1 MTAATHSPLFPRV
14 PDSADAVLEG
24 LDPEQREVATALHGP
39 VCVLAGA
46 GTGKTRAITHR
57 IAYGVR
63 AGILQPSS
71 VLAVT
76 FTNRAAGEMRGRLR
90 QLGATGVQART
101 FHSAALRQLQYFWPK
116 AVGGPLPRL
125 IDRKIQLVAD
135 AAAACRIRLDRGELR
150 DVTAEIE
157 WSKVTQT
164 VPADYPPAVA
174 KAAREAPRDPAEIA
188 QLYAAYEDLKR
199 ERGVIDFE
207 DVLLLTVAVLQDRQ
221 DIAEQVRAQY
231 QHFVVDEY
239 QDVSPLQ
246 QRLLELWLGD
256 RESLCVVGDASQTI
270 YSFTGA
276 TPDHLLDFRTKHPG
290 ATVVKLVRDYRSTP
304 QVVRLAN
311 GLLAQAHGRAADH
324 RLELV
329 SQRGPGPDPVFTEYT
344 DEPAEAEGAAR
355 RIGELIGAGVRPSEI
370 AVLFRTNS
378 QSEIYEQALA
388 DAGVPYQ
395 LRGAERFFDRPEV
408 RKAGSALR
416 AAARFGGNDSLLD
429 DVVDLPSQVRAV
441 LSGEGWTA
449 QPPAGSGAVR
459 ERWESLAALVNLA
472 QDFAAAKPDATLA
485 GLVAELDE
493 RAGAQHAPTV
503 QGVTLASL
511 HSAKGL
517 EWDVVFL
524 VGVAEGMMPITY
536 AKTDE
541 QIEEERRLL
550 YVGVTRARERLH
562 VSWSRGRAPGGG
574 AHPPPPRGRGAG
586 GGGARGRAPAR
597 RPGRAAPRPPRGGG
611 DRGAG
616 PRPPYPG
623 AGARRRG
630 GGPHRRPSRFLDGLR
645 SGSQAGRA
653 AAAGGGAAGGVERGV
668 SGRATAVSAAPAPRR
683 RQRGPARCR
692 VCGRTLTDA
701 GEMKL
706 MRCEDCPSDM
716 DEGVYERLHDWRS
729 EQARRSGQPAFCVFT
744 DKTLMAI
751 AETVPEDPPGLARIP
766 GVGKRKLDRY
776 GADVLA
782 ICAGGDG
789 VQDKDQD

>member
-1 MTAATHSPLFPRV
+1 MTAATHSTLFPQA

-24 LDPEQREVATALHGP
+24 LDPEQRAVATSLRGP

-90 QLGATGVQART
+90 QLGAAGVQART

-116 AVGGPLPRL
+116 AIGGSLPRL
-125 IDRKIQLVAD
+125 VDRKIQLVAD

-150 DVTAEIE
+150 DATAEIE

-164 VPADYPPAVA
+164 VPADYVLAAA
-174 KAAREAPRDPAEIA
+174 KAGRVTPRDPAETA
-188 QLYAAYEDLKR
+188 QLYAAYEELKR
-199 ERGVIDFE
+199 GRGVIDFE
-207 DVLLLTVAVLQDRQ
+207 DVLLLTVAVLQDRH
-221 DIAEQVRAQY
+221 DVAEQVRSQY

-256 RESLCVVGDASQTI
+256 RDDLCVVGDASQTI

-276 TPDHLLDFRTKHPG
+276 TPDHLLDFRSRHPG

-304 QVVRLAN
+304 QVVHLAN

-329 SQRGPGPDPVFTEYT
+329 SQRPPGPEPAFTEYA
-344 DEPAEAEGAAR
+344 DEPAEAEGTAR
-355 RIGELIGAGVRPSEI
+355 RIRELVDAGVAPAEI

-378 QSEIYEQALA
+378 QSETYEQALA

-408 RKAGSALR
+408 RKAGIALR
-416 AAARFGGNDSLLD
+416 GAARFGGNDSLLD
-429 DVVDLPSQVRAV
+429 DAVDLPSQVRAV
-441 LSGEGWTA
+441 LSGEGWTPE
-449 QPPAGSGAVR
+449 PPAGSGAVR
-459 ERWESLAALVNLA
+459 ERWESLAALVHLA
-472 QDFAAAKPDATLA
+472 RDFAAARPGATL
-485 GLVAELDE
+485 GDLVAELDE

-524 VGVAEGMMPITY
+524 VGVAEGMMPISY

-550 YVGVTRARERLH
+550 YVGVTRARQILH
-562 VSWSRGRAPGGG
+562 LSWALARSPGGRAS
-574 AHPPPPRGRGAG
+574 
-586 GGGARGRAPAR
+586 
-597 RPGRAAPRPPRGGG
+597 
-611 DRGAG
+611 
-616 PRPPYPG
+616 
-623 AGARRRG
+623 
-630 GGPHRRPSRFLDGLR
+630 RRPSRFLKGLR
-645 SGSQAGRA
+645 PGTATAGDRTP
-653 AAAGGGAAGGVERGV
+653 AGGGSGGVERGHRTGTV
-668 SGRATAVSAAPAPRR
+668 AEVPRR
-683 RQRGPARCR
+683 RQRTPARCR
-692 VCGRTLTDA
+692 VCGRSLTDA

-706 MRCEDCPSDM
+706 MRCEDCPTDM
-716 DEGVYERLHDWRS
+716 DEGVYERLRAWRQI
-729 EQARRSGQPAFCVFT
+729 QAERSGQPAFCVFT

-751 AETVPEDPPGLARIP
+751 AESVPDDERDLARIP
-766 GVGKRKLDRY
+766 GVGARKLQRY
-776 GADVLA
+776 GADVLS
-782 ICAGGDG
+782 ICAGREVAGADG
-789 VQDKDQD
+789 ED

>member
-1 MTAATHSPLFPRV
+1 MTAATHSTLFPQV
-14 PDSADAVLEG
+14 PDSADAVLDG
-24 LDPEQREVATALHGP
+24 LDPEQRAVATALHGP

-90 QLGATGVQART
+90 QLGASGVQART

-116 AVGGPLPRL
+116 AVGGGLPR
-125 IDRKIQLVAD
+125 IVDRKIQIVAD

-164 VPADYPPAVA
+164 VPADYAAAAA

-188 QLYAAYEDLKR
+188 QIYATYEDLKR
-199 ERGVIDFE
+199 DRAVIDFE
-207 DVLLLTVAVLQDRQ
+207 DVLLLTVGILQDRH
-221 DIAEQVRAQY
+221 DIAEAVRAQY

-246 QRLLELWLGD
+246 QRLLDLWLGERD
-256 RESLCVVGDASQTI
+256 SLCVVGDASQTI

-276 TPDHLLDFRTKHPG
+276 TPDHLLDFRIRHPG
-290 ATVVKLVRDYRSTP
+290 ATVVKLVRDYRSSP
-304 QVVRLAN
+304 QVVHLAN
-311 GLLAQAHGRAADH
+311 GLLAQARGRAAEH
-324 RLELV
+324 RLELI
-329 SQRGPGPDPVFTEYT
+329 SQREPGPEPVYTEYT

-355 RIGELIGAGVRPSEI
+355 RIRDLLASGVPAAEI
-370 AVLFRTNS
+370 AILFRTNS

-408 RKAGSALR
+408 RKAGVALR
-416 AAARFGGNDSLLD
+416 GAARFGGNDTLLD
-429 DVVDLPSQVRAV
+429 DAVDLPSQVRAV
-441 LSGEGWTA
+441 LSGEGWTSR
-449 QPPAGSGAVR
+449 PPAGSGAVR
-459 ERWESLAALVNLA
+459 ERWESLAALANLA
-472 QDFAAAKPDATLA
+472 QDFAAAKPDATL
-485 GLVAELDE
+485 GDLVAELDE
-493 RAGAQHAPTV
+493 RASAQHAPTV

-511 HSAKGL
+511 HSSKGL

-550 YVGVTRARERLH
+550 YVGVTRARQHLS
-562 VSWSRGRAPGGG
+562 VSWALSRSPGG
-574 AHPPPPRGRGAG
+574 
-586 GGGARGRAPAR
+586 
-597 RPGRAAPRPPRGGG
+597 RPN
-611 DRGAG
+611 
-616 PRPPYPG
+616 
-623 AGARRRG
+623 
-630 GGPHRRPSRFLDGLR
+630 RRPSRFLDGLR
-645 SGSQAGRA
+645 PGSVTTTGRGA
-653 AAAGGGAAGGVERGV
+653 RAGGAGGIERGFAG
-668 SGRATAVSAAPAPRR
+668 SATSPAPRR
-683 RQRGPARCR
+683 ISRTPARCR
-692 VCGRTLTDA
+692 VCGRTLSDA

-716 DEGVYERLHDWRS
+716 DEGLYERLREWRAV
-729 EQARRSGQPAFCVFT
+729 QAQRSGQPAFCVFT

-751 AETVPEDPPGLARIP
+751 AEAVPDDEGDLARIP
-766 GVGKRKLDRY
+766 GVGVRKLNRY
-776 GADVLA
+776 GADVLT
-782 ICAGGDG
+782 ICAGQEVEAGTEGD
-789 VQDKDQD
+789 

>member
-1 MTAATHSPLFPRV
+1 VTAATHSTLFPQA
-14 PDSADAVLEG
+14 PDTADAVLDG

-90 QLGATGVQART
+90 QLGAGGVQART

-116 AVGGPLPRL
+116 AVGGGLPRL

-164 VPADYPPAVA
+164 IPAEYAAAAA
-174 KAAREAPRDPAEIA
+174 KTGRLSPRDPAEIA
-188 QLYAAYEDLKR
+188 QLYATYEDLKR
-199 ERGVIDFE
+199 DRAVIDFE
-207 DVLLLTVAVLQDRQ
+207 DVLLLTVGILQDRH
-221 DIAEQVRAQY
+221 DIAEQVRSQY

-246 QRLLELWLGD
+246 QRLLELWLGERD
-256 RESLCVVGDASQTI
+256 SLCVVGDASQTI

-276 TPDHLLDFRTKHPG
+276 TPDHLLDFRTRHPG
-290 ATVVKLVRDYRSTP
+290 ATVVKLVRDYRSSP
-304 QVVRLAN
+304 QVVHLAN
-311 GLLAQAHGRAADH
+311 GLLSQARGRAADH
-324 RLELV
+324 RLELI
-329 SQRGPGPDPVFTEYT
+329 SQRAPGPEPVYAEYT

-355 RIGELIGAGVRPSEI
+355 RIRDLIASGIPAGEI
-370 AVLFRTNS
+370 AILFRTNS

-408 RKAGSALR
+408 RKAGAALR
-416 AAARFGGNDSLLD
+416 AAARFGANDSLLD
-429 DVVDLPSQVRAV
+429 DAVDLPSQVRAV
-441 LSGEGWTA
+441 LSGEGWTS

-459 ERWESLAALVNLA
+459 ERWESLAALVHLA
-472 QDFAAAKPDATLA
+472 QDFAAAKQGATL
-485 GLVAELDE
+485 GDLVAELDE
-493 RAGAQHAPTV
+493 RASAQHAPTV

-550 YVGVTRARERLH
+550 YVGVTRAREHLL
-562 VSWSRGRAPGGG
+562 VSWALSRSPGG
-574 AHPPPPRGRGAG
+574 
-586 GGGARGRAPAR
+586 
-597 RPGRAAPRPPRGGG
+597 RPN
-611 DRGAG
+611 
-616 PRPPYPG
+616 
-623 AGARRRG
+623 
-630 GGPHRRPSRFLDGLR
+630 RRPSRFLDGLR
-645 SGSQAGRA
+645 PGSVATAGRS
-653 AAAGGGAAGGVERGV
+653 AGGGPGGIERGIGS
-668 SGRATAVSAAPAPRR
+668 SGGTVVRR
-683 RQRGPARCR
+683 TSRTPARCR

-716 DEGVYERLHDWRS
+716 DEGLYERLREWRAV
-729 EQARRSGQPAFCVFT
+729 QAQRSGQPAFCVFT

-751 AETVPEDPPGLARIP
+751 AEAAPDDEGELARIP
-766 GVGKRKLDRY
+766 GVGVRKFNRF

-782 ICAGGDG
+782 ICAGQEPVEGDEG
-789 VQDKDQD
+789 G

>member
-1 MTAATHSPLFPRV
+1 MTAATHSTLFPQA
-14 PDSADAVLEG
+14 PDSADAVLDG

-90 QLGATGVQART
+90 QLGAAGVQART

-116 AVGGPLPRL
+116 AVGGSMPRL
-125 IDRKIQLVAD
+125 VDRKIQLVAD
-135 AAAACRIRLDRGELR
+135 AAAACRIRLDRNELR

-164 VPADYPPAVA
+164 VPADYAPAAA
-174 KAAREAPRDPAEIA
+174 KAGRESPRDPAEIA
-188 QLYAAYEDLKR
+188 QLYNVYEDLKR
-199 ERGVIDFE
+199 DRSVIDFE
-207 DVLLLTVAVLQDRQ
+207 DVLLLTVGILQDRH
-221 DIAEQVRAQY
+221 DIADQVRSQY

-256 RESLCVVGDASQTI
+256 RDNLCVVGDASQTI

-276 TPDHLLDFRTKHPG
+276 TPDHLLDFRIRHPG

-304 QVVRLAN
+304 QVVHLAN
-311 GLLAQAHGRAADH
+311 GLLAQARGRAADH

-329 SQRGPGPDPVFTEYT
+329 SQRDPGPEPLYTEYT

-355 RIGELIGAGVRPSEI
+355 RIRELMDEGVPASEI

-378 QSEIYEQALA
+378 QSETYEQALA

-408 RKAGSALR
+408 RKAGIALR
-416 AAARFGGNDSLLD
+416 GAARFGGNDSLLD
-429 DVVDLPSQVRAV
+429 DAVDLPSQVRAV
-441 LSGEGWTA
+441 LSGEGWTP

-472 QDFAAAKPDATLA
+472 QDFAAAKPGATLA
-485 GLVAELDE
+485 DLVAELDE
-493 RAGAQHAPTV
+493 RANAQHAPTV

-517 EWDVVFL
+517 EWDAVFL

-536 AKTDE
+536 ARTDE
-541 QIEEERRLL
+541 QVEEERRLL
-550 YVGVTRARERLH
+550 YVGVTRARQHLH
-562 VSWSRGRAPGGG
+562 VSWALTRAPGG
-574 AHPPPPRGRGAG
+574 
-586 GGGARGRAPAR
+586 
-597 RPGRAAPRPPRGGG
+597 RPN
-611 DRGAG
+611 
-616 PRPPYPG
+616 
-623 AGARRRG
+623 
-630 GGPHRRPSRFLDGLR
+630 RRPSRFLDGLR
-645 SGSQAGRA
+645 PGSAATVGRSAAGR
-653 AAAGGGAAGGVERGV
+653 GGGVERGFTSRPDV
-668 SGRATAVSAAPAPRR
+668 APRR
-683 RQRGPARCR
+683 IKRTPARCR

-706 MRCEDCPSDM
+706 MRCEDCPSEM
-716 DEGVYERLHDWRS
+716 DEGLYERLREWRAV
-729 EQARRSGQPAFCVFT
+729 QARLSGQPDFCVFT
-744 DKTLMAI
+744 DRTLMAI
-751 AETVPEDPPGLARIP
+751 AEAEPTTPVELSAIP
-766 GVGKRKLDRY
+766 GVLKRKLDRY
-776 GADVLA
+776 GSDVLA
-782 ICAGGDG
+782 ICAGQALGERAEG
-789 VQDKDQD
+789 E

>member
-1 MTAATHSPLFPRV
+1 MTAATHSSLFPQV

-24 LDPEQREVATALHGP
+24 LDPEQREVATSLHGP

-76 FTNRAAGEMRGRLR
+76 FTARAAGEMRGRLR
-90 QLGATGVQART
+90 QLGAQGVQART

-116 AVGGPLPRL
+116 AIGGSLPRL
-125 IDRKIQLVAD
+125 IDRKVQLVAD

-164 VPADYPPAVA
+164 VPADYPRA
-174 KAAREAPRDPAEIA
+174 AARAGRETPRDPAEIA
-188 QLYAAYEDLKR
+188 QLYSAYEDLKR
-199 ERGVIDFE
+199 DRAVIDFE

-221 DIAEQVRAQY
+221 DIAEQVRSQY

-256 RESLCVVGDASQTI
+256 RDTLCVVGDASQTI

-276 TPDHLLDFRTKHPG
+276 TPDHLLDFRTRHPG

-304 QVVRLAN
+304 QVVHLAN
-311 GLLAQAHGRAADH
+311 GLLAQARGRAADH

-329 SQRGPGPDPVFTEYT
+329 SQRSPGPEPVYAEYA

-355 RIGELIGAGVRPSEI
+355 RIRDLLDSGVPASEI
-370 AVLFRTNS
+370 AVLFRTNG
-378 QSEIYEQALA
+378 QSETYEQALA
-388 DAGVPYQ
+388 DAGIPYQ

-408 RKAGSALR
+408 RKAGIALR
-416 AAARFGGNDSLLD
+416 GAARFGGNDSALED
-429 DVVDLPSQVRAV
+429 AVDLPSQVRAV
-441 LSGEGWTA
+441 LSGEGWTP

-485 GLVAELDE
+485 DLVAELDE

-517 EWDVVFL
+517 EWDAVFL

-536 AKTDE
+536 ARTDE

-562 VSWSRGRAPGGG
+562 VSWALSRAPGG
-574 AHPPPPRGRGAG
+574 
-586 GGGARGRAPAR
+586 
-597 RPGRAAPRPPRGGG
+597 RPN
-611 DRGAG
+611 
-616 PRPPYPG
+616 
-623 AGARRRG
+623 
-630 GGPHRRPSRFLDGLR
+630 RRPSRFLDGLR
-645 SGSQAGRA
+645 PGSGTAAGRSPA
-653 AAAGGGAAGGVERGV
+653 GAAGGIERGPA
-668 SGRATAVSAAPAPRR
+668 GTPTASAPAVPRR
-683 RQRGPARCR
+683 TQRAPARCR

-701 GEMKL
+701 GELKL
-706 MRCEDCPSDM
+706 LRCEDCPSDM
-716 DEGVYERLHDWRS
+716 DEGLYERLRSWRAV
-729 EQARRSGQPAFCVFT
+729 QARRSGQPAFCVFT

-751 AETVPEDPPGLARIP
+751 AETVPEEPGELARIP
-766 GVGKRKLDRY
+766 GVGVRKLNRY
-776 GADVLA
+776 GTDVLA
-782 ICAGGDG
+782 LCAG
-789 VQDKDQD
+789 QDLGEEDEAD

>member
-1 MTAATHSPLFPRV
+1 MTAATHSTLFPRT

-116 AVGGPLPRL
+116 AVGGSMPRL
-125 IDRKIQLVAD
+125 VDRKIQLVAD

-150 DVTAEIE
+150 DVTGEIE

-164 VPADYPPAVA
+164 VPSDYALAAA
-174 KAAREAPRDPAEIA
+174 KAGRETPRAAAEIA

-199 ERGVIDFE
+199 DRAVIDFE
-207 DVLLLTVAVLQDRQ
+207 DVLLLTVAILQDRH
-221 DIAEQVRAQY
+221 DIAEQVRSQY

-246 QRLLELWLGD
+246 QRLLELWLGQRD
-256 RESLCVVGDASQTI
+256 SLCVVGDASQTI

-276 TPDHLLDFRTKHPG
+276 TPDHLLDFRTRHPG

-304 QVVRLAN
+304 QVVHLAN
-311 GLLAQAHGRAADH
+311 GLLAQARGRAADH
-324 RLELV
+324 RLELI
-329 SQRGPGPDPVFTEYT
+329 SQRRPGPEPVYTEYT

-355 RIGELIGAGVRPSEI
+355 RIRELMDSGVRASEI

-378 QSEIYEQALA
+378 QSETYEQALA

-408 RKAGSALR
+408 RRAIVNLR
-416 AAARFGGNDSLLD
+416 GAARFGGNDSQLD
-429 DVVDLPSQVRAV
+429 DAVDLPSQVRAV
-441 LSGEGWTA
+441 LSGEGWTTE
-449 QPPAGSGAVR
+449 PPAGSGAVR

-472 QDFAAAKPDATLA
+472 QDFAAARPGVTLND
-485 GLVAELDE
+485 LVAELDE

-503 QGVTLASL
+503 EGVTLASL

-517 EWDVVFL
+517 EWDAVFL

-536 AKTDE
+536 ARTDE

-562 VSWSRGRAPGGG
+562 VSWSLSRSPGG
-574 AHPPPPRGRGAG
+574 
-586 GGGARGRAPAR
+586 
-597 RPGRAAPRPPRGGG
+597 RPN
-611 DRGAG
+611 
-616 PRPPYPG
+616 
-623 AGARRRG
+623 
-630 GGPHRRPSRFLDGLR
+630 RRPSRFLDGLR
-645 SGSQAGRA
+645 PGSTATTGRT
-653 AAAGGGAAGGVERGV
+653 AGGGLGGVERGFT
-668 SGRATAVSAAPAPRR
+668 SAVGVAPRR
-683 RQRGPARCR
+683 TQRTPARCR

-701 GEMKL
+701 GELKL

-716 DEGVYERLHDWRS
+716 DEGLYERLREWRAV
-729 EQARRSGQPAFCVFT
+729 QAQRSGQPAFCVFT

-751 AETVPEDPPGLARIP
+751 AEAVPDDEHELARIP
-766 GVGKRKLDRY
+766 GVGRRKLNRY

-782 ICAGGDG
+782 ICAGQEVTEEEDE
-789 VQDKDQD
+789 D

>member
-1 MTAATHSPLFPRV
+1 MTAATHSSLFPPV

-24 LDPEQREVATALHGP
+24 LDPEQRAVATALHGP

-90 QLGATGVQART
+90 QLGAQGVQART
-101 FHSAALRQLQYFWPK
+101 FHSAALRQLQFFWPK
-116 AVGGPLPRL
+116 AIGGSLPRL
-125 IDRKIQLVAD
+125 VDRKIQLVAD

-164 VPADYPPAVA
+164 VPADYPLAA
-174 KAAREAPRDPAEIA
+174 LKAGRESPRDPAEIA
-188 QLYAAYEDLKR
+188 QLYSAYEDLKR
-199 ERGVIDFE
+199 NRVVIDFE
-207 DVLLLTVAVLQDRQ
+207 DVLLLTVGILQDRH

-246 QRLLELWLGD
+246 QRLLELWLGERD
-256 RESLCVVGDASQTI
+256 SLCVVGDASQTI

-276 TPDHLLDFRTKHPG
+276 TPDHLLDFRTRHPG

-304 QVVRLAN
+304 QVVHLAN
-311 GLLAQAHGRAADH
+311 GLLAQAGGRAADH

-329 SQRGPGPDPVFTEYT
+329 SQRPAGPEPVYTEYA

-355 RIGELIGAGVRPSEI
+355 RIRELMAAGVPAAEI

-378 QSEIYEQALA
+378 QSETYEQALA
-388 DAGVPYQ
+388 DAGVSYQ

-408 RKAGSALR
+408 RRAGVALR
-416 AAARFGGNDSLLD
+416 AAARFGGNDALLD
-429 DVVDLPSQVRAV
+429 DTVDLPSQVRAV
-441 LSGEGWTA
+441 LSGEGWTSE
-449 QPPAGSGAVR
+449 PPAGSGAVR
-459 ERWESLAALVNLA
+459 ERWESLAALVSLA
-472 QDFAAAKPDATLA
+472 HDVAAARPAA
-485 GLVAELDE
+485 GLADFVAELDE

-562 VSWSRGRAPGGG
+562 VSWSLSRSPGG
-574 AHPPPPRGRGAG
+574 
-586 GGGARGRAPAR
+586 
-597 RPGRAAPRPPRGGG
+597 RPN
-611 DRGAG
+611 
-616 PRPPYPG
+616 
-623 AGARRRG
+623 
-630 GGPHRRPSRFLDGLR
+630 RRPSHFLDGLR
-645 SGSQAGRA
+645 PGSTGTVGRGTGT
-653 AAAGGGAAGGVERGV
+653 GGGGVERGF
-668 SGRATAVSAAPAPRR
+668 GGGPAVAPRR
-683 RQRGPARCR
+683 TQRTPARCR

-706 MRCEDCPSDM
+706 MRCDGCPSDM
-716 DEGVYERLHDWRS
+716 DEGLYERLRDWRAD
-729 EQARRSGQPAFCVFT
+729 QARISGQPAFCVFT
-744 DKTLMAI
+744 DRTLMAI
-751 AETVPEDPPGLARIP
+751 AESAPDDDRELARIP
-766 GVGKRKLDRY
+766 GVGARKLNRY

-782 ICAGGDG
+782 ICAGRQPGEGGSGD
-789 VQDKDQD
+789 

>member
-1 MTAATHSPLFPRV
+1 MTAATHSPLFPQV

-63 AGILQPSS
+63 SGILQPSS

-90 QLGATGVQART
+90 QLGAAGVQART

-116 AVGGPLPRL
+116 AVGGSLPRL
-125 IDRKIQLVAD
+125 VDRKIQLVVD
-135 AAAACRIRLDRGELR
+135 AAAACRIRLDRNELR

-164 VPADYPPAVA
+164 VPADYPLAAA
-174 KAAREAPRDPAEIA
+174 KAGRDAPRDPAEIA
-188 QLYAAYEDLKR
+188 QIYNVYEDLKR
-199 ERGVIDFE
+199 DRSVIDFE
-207 DVLLLTVAVLQDRQ
+207 DVLLLTVGILQDRH
-221 DIAEQVRAQY
+221 DIADQVRSQY

-256 RESLCVVGDASQTI
+256 RDNLCVVGDASQTI

-276 TPDHLLDFRTKHPG
+276 TPDHLLDFRIRHPG

-304 QVVRLAN
+304 QVVHLAN
-311 GLLAQAHGRAADH
+311 GLLAQAQGRAADH
-324 RLELV
+324 RLELI
-329 SQRGPGPDPVFTEYT
+329 SQRDPGPEPVYTAYT

-355 RIGELIGAGVRPSEI
+355 RIRELMDSGVPAGEI
-370 AVLFRTNS
+370 AILFRTNA
-378 QSEIYEQALA
+378 QSETYEQALA

-408 RKAGSALR
+408 RKAGIALR
-416 AAARFGGNDSLLD
+416 GAARFGGNDSLLD
-429 DVVDLPSQVRAV
+429 DAVDLPSQVRAV
-441 LSGEGWTA
+441 LSGEGWTTE
-449 QPPAGSGAVR
+449 PPAGSGAVR

-472 QDFAAAKPDATLA
+472 QDFAAAKPGATLA
-485 GLVAELDE
+485 DLVAELDE
-493 RAGAQHAPTV
+493 RANAQHPPTV

-550 YVGVTRARERLH
+550 YVGVTRARQHLH
-562 VSWSRGRAPGGG
+562 VSWALSRAPGS
-574 AHPPPPRGRGAG
+574 
-586 GGGARGRAPAR
+586 
-597 RPGRAAPRPPRGGG
+597 RPN
-611 DRGAG
+611 
-616 PRPPYPG
+616 
-623 AGARRRG
+623 
-630 GGPHRRPSRFLDGLR
+630 RRPSRFLDGLR
-645 SGSQAGRA
+645 PGSTATAGRTA
-653 AAAGGGAAGGVERGV
+653 VGGGSAGVERGFT
-668 SGRATAVSAAPAPRR
+668 SRPDAAPRR
-683 RQRGPARCR
+683 TQRAPARCR

-716 DEGVYERLHDWRS
+716 DEGLYERLREWRAV
-729 EQARRSGQPAFCVFT
+729 QARLSGQPDFCIFT
-744 DKTLMAI
+744 DRTLMAI
-751 AETVPEDPPGLARIP
+751 AEAEPTSPVELSRIS
-766 GVGKRKLDRY
+766 GVLKRKLERY
-776 GADVLA
+776 GSDVLA
-782 ICAGGDG
+782 ICAGQEVGEG
-789 VQDKDQD
+789 AGGE

>member
-1 MTAATHSPLFPRV
+1 MTAATHSTLFPQV
-14 PDSADAVLEG
+14 PDSADAVLDG
-24 LDPEQREVATALHGP
+24 LDPEQREVATALRGP

-90 QLGATGVQART
+90 QLGAAGVQART

-116 AVGGPLPRL
+116 AIGGSLPRL
-125 IDRKIQLVAD
+125 VDRKIQLVAD

-150 DVTAEIE
+150 DAAAEIE

-164 VPADYPPAVA
+164 VPADYALAAA
-174 KAAREAPRDPAEIA
+174 KAGREAPRDPAEIA

-199 ERGVIDFE
+199 ARSVIDFE

-221 DIAEQVRAQY
+221 DVADQVRAQY

-256 RESLCVVGDASQTI
+256 RDDLCVVGDASQTI

-276 TPDHLLDFRTKHPG
+276 TPDHLLDFRVRHPG

-304 QVVRLAN
+304 QVVHLAN
-311 GLLAQAHGRAADH
+311 GLLGQARGRAADH

-329 SQRGPGPDPVFTEYT
+329 SQRAAGPEPVYAEYA

-355 RIGELIGAGVRPSEI
+355 RIRELIDSGVPAAEI

-378 QSEIYEQALA
+378 QSETYEQALA

-441 LSGEGWTA
+441 LSGEGWTTE
-449 QPPAGSGAVR
+449 PPAGSGAVR
-459 ERWESLAALVNLA
+459 ERWESLAALVGLA
-472 QDFAAAKPDATLA
+472 QDFAAARAGATLSD
-485 GLVAELDE
+485 LVVELDE

-562 VSWSRGRAPGGG
+562 LSWALARSPGG
-574 AHPPPPRGRGAG
+574 
-586 GGGARGRAPAR
+586 
-597 RPGRAAPRPPRGGG
+597 RPS
-611 DRGAG
+611 
-616 PRPPYPG
+616 
-623 AGARRRG
+623 
-630 GGPHRRPSRFLDGLR
+630 RRPSRFLKGLR
-645 SGSQAGRA
+645 PGSGTAGGRA
-653 AAAGGGAAGGVERGV
+653 AAGGTGGVERGFR
-668 SGRATAVSAAPAPRR
+668 GGGGGTEAAVPRR
-683 RQRGPARCR
+683 TRRTPARCR

-706 MRCEDCPSDM
+706 MRCEGCPSDM
-716 DEGVYERLHDWRS
+716 DEGVYERLREWRAV
-729 EQARRSGQPAFCVFT
+729 QAGRSGQPAFCVFT

-751 AETVPEDPPGLARIP
+751 AESVPEDERELARIP
-766 GVGKRKLDRY
+766 GVGARKLNRY

-782 ICAGGDG
+782 ICAGQEG
-789 VQDKDQD
+789 VGLDEDD

>member
-1 MTAATHSPLFPRV
+1 MTAATHSPLFPQVPDV

-24 LDPEQREVATALHGP
+24 LDPEQREVATALRGP

-63 AGILQPSS
+63 AGVLQPTS

-90 QLGATGVQART
+90 QLGAQGVQART

-116 AVGGPLPRL
+116 AIGGGMPRL
-125 IDRKIQLVAD
+125 IDRKVQLVAD
-135 AAAACRIRLDRGELR
+135 AAAALGTRLDRGELR
-150 DVTAEIE
+150 DVTSEIE
-157 WSKVTQT
+157 WCKVTQT
-164 VPADYPPAVA
+164 IPADYPYAAA
-174 KAAREAPRDPAEIA
+174 KAGREAPRDPAEIA
-188 QLYAAYEDLKR
+188 HLYAAYEDLKR
-199 ERGVIDFE
+199 DRAVIDFE
-207 DVLLLTVAVLQDRQ
+207 DVLLLTVAILQDRH
-221 DIAEQVRAQY
+221 DIAEQIRAQY

-246 QRLLELWLGD
+246 QRLLELWLGERD
-256 RESLCVVGDASQTI
+256 DLCVVGDASQTI

-276 TPDHLLDFRTKHPG
+276 TPDHLLDFRVRYPG

-329 SQRGPGPDPVFTEYT
+329 SQRPSGPEPVYAEYT

-355 RIGELIGAGVRPSEI
+355 RIRELIDAGVPAAEI

-378 QSEIYEQALA
+378 QSETYEQALA

-408 RKAGSALR
+408 RKAGIALR
-416 AAARFGGNDSLLD
+416 GAARFGGNDALLD
-429 DVVDLPSQVRAV
+429 GAVDLPSQVRAV
-441 LSGEGWTA
+441 LSGEGGWTPV
-449 QPPAGSGAVR
+449 PPAGSGAVR

-472 QDFAAAKPDATLA
+472 QDLAAARPGATL
-485 GLVAELDE
+485 GDFVAELDE
-493 RAGAQHAPTV
+493 RANAQHAPTV

-511 HSAKGL
+511 HAAKGL
-517 EWDVVFL
+517 EWDAVFL
-524 VGVAEGMMPITY
+524 VGVAEGMLPITY

-562 VSWSRGRAPGGG
+562 VSWALSRSPGG
-574 AHPPPPRGRGAG
+574 
-586 GGGARGRAPAR
+586 
-597 RPGRAAPRPPRGGG
+597 RPN
-611 DRGAG
+611 
-616 PRPPYPG
+616 
-623 AGARRRG
+623 
-630 GGPHRRPSRFLDGLR
+630 RRPSRFLDGLR
-645 SGSQAGRA
+645 PGTTPTVGRGA
-653 AAAGGGAAGGVERGV
+653 AATAGGVERGV
-668 SGRATAVSAAPAPRR
+668 LAAAAAAAVPRR
-683 RQRGPARCR
+683 TQRTPARCR

-716 DEGVYERLHDWRS
+716 DEGLYERLREWRAA
-729 EQARRSGQPAFCVFT
+729 QAAQSGQPDFCVFT
-744 DKTLMAI
+744 DRTLMAI
-751 AETVPEDPPGLARIP
+751 AEARPDSAAELSRIP
-766 GVGKRKLDRY
+766 GVLSRKLRSY

-782 ICAGGDG
+782 ICAGQEVGGEDA
-789 VQDKDQD
+789 DD

>member
-1 MTAATHSPLFPRV
+1 MTAATHSTLFPQA
-14 PDSADAVLEG
+14 PDTADAVLDG

-90 QLGATGVQART
+90 QLGAAGVQART

-116 AVGGPLPRL
+116 AIGGSMPRL
-125 IDRKIQLVAD
+125 VDRKIQLVAD
-135 AAAACRIRLDRGELR
+135 AAAACRIRLDRNELR

-164 VPADYPPAVA
+164 VPADYAPAAA
-174 KAAREAPRDPAEIA
+174 KAGREAPRDPAEIA
-188 QLYAAYEDLKR
+188 QIYNVYEDLKR
-199 ERGVIDFE
+199 DRSVMDFE
-207 DVLLLTVAVLQDRQ
+207 DVLLLTVAILQDRH
-221 DIAEQVRAQY
+221 DIADQVRSQY

-246 QRLLELWLGD
+246 QRLLELWLGERD
-256 RESLCVVGDASQTI
+256 NLCVVGDASQTI

-276 TPDHLLDFRTKHPG
+276 TPDHLLDFRTRHPG

-304 QVVRLAN
+304 QVVHLAN
-311 GLLAQAHGRAADH
+311 GLLAQASGRAADH
-324 RLELV
+324 RLELI
-329 SQRGPGPDPVFTEYT
+329 SQRDAGPEPVYTEYT

-355 RIGELIGAGVRPSEI
+355 RIRELMASGVPASEI
-370 AVLFRTNS
+370 AILFRTNS
-378 QSEIYEQALA
+378 QSESYEQALA

-408 RKAGSALR
+408 RKAGIALR
-416 AAARFGGNDSLLD
+416 GAARFGGNDTLLD
-429 DVVDLPSQVRAV
+429 DAVDLPSQVRAV
-441 LSGEGWTA
+441 LSGEGWTT

-472 QDFAAAKPDATLA
+472 QDFAAAKTGATLA
-485 GLVAELDE
+485 DLVAELDE
-493 RAGAQHAPTV
+493 RANAQHAPTV

-541 QIEEERRLL
+541 QVEEERRLL
-550 YVGVTRARERLH
+550 YVGVTRARRHLH
-562 VSWSRGRAPGGG
+562 VSWSLTRAPGG
-574 AHPPPPRGRGAG
+574 
-586 GGGARGRAPAR
+586 
-597 RPGRAAPRPPRGGG
+597 RPN
-611 DRGAG
+611 
-616 PRPPYPG
+616 
-623 AGARRRG
+623 
-630 GGPHRRPSRFLDGLR
+630 RRPSRFLDGLR
-645 SGSQAGRA
+645 PGSTATVGRA
-653 AAAGGGAAGGVERGV
+653 AARGSGGVERGFT
-668 SGRATAVSAAPAPRR
+668 SRPDAAPRR
-683 RQRGPARCR
+683 TQRSPARCR

-716 DEGVYERLHDWRS
+716 DEGLYERLREWRGV
-729 EQARRSGQPAFCVFT
+729 QARLSGQPDFCVFT

-751 AETVPEDPPGLARIP
+751 AETEPTTPDELSRIP
-766 GVGKRKLDRY
+766 GVLKRKLDRY
-776 GADVLA
+776 GDDVLT
-782 ICAGGDG
+782 ICAGQELEQGPDG
-789 VQDKDQD
+789 E

>member
-14 PDSADAVLEG
+14 PDSADAVLDG
-24 LDPEQREVATALHGP
+24 LDPEQREVATSLHGP

-63 AGILQPSS
+63 AGVLHPST

-90 QLGATGVQART
+90 QLGAHGVQART

-116 AVGGPLPRL
+116 AIGGAMPRL
-125 IDRKIQLVAD
+125 VDRKIQLVAD
-135 AAAACRIRLDRGELR
+135 AAAACRIRLDRNELR

-157 WSKVTQT
+157 WCKVTQT
-164 VPADYPPAVA
+164 VPADYAGTAA
-174 KAAREAPRDPAEIA
+174 KEGRTAPRDPAEIA
-188 QLYAAYEDLKR
+188 QLYSVYEDLKR
-199 ERGVIDFE
+199 DRSVIDFE
-207 DVLLLTVAVLQDRQ
+207 DVLLLTVAVLQDRA
-221 DIAEQVRAQY
+221 DVAEQVRAQY

-256 RESLCVVGDASQTI
+256 RDSLCVVGDASQTI

-276 TPDHLLDFRTKHPG
+276 TPDHLLDFRTRHPG

-311 GLLAQAHGRAADH
+311 GLLAQARGRAADH

-329 SQRGPGPDPVFTEYT
+329 SQRAPGPEPAYTEYA
-344 DEPAEAEGAAR
+344 DEPAEAEGAAH
-355 RIGELIGAGVRPSEI
+355 RIHDLIASGVPASEI
-370 AVLFRTNS
+370 AVLFRTNA
-378 QSEIYEQALA
+378 QSETYEQALA
-388 DAGVPYQ
+388 DVGVPYQ

-408 RKAGSALR
+408 RKASVALR

-449 QPPAGSGAVR
+449 QPSAGSGAVR
-459 ERWESLAALVNLA
+459 ERWESLAALVSLA
-472 QDFAAAKPDATLA
+472 QDFAAARQGATLA
-485 GLVAELDE
+485 DLVAELDE
-493 RAGAQHAPTV
+493 RANAQHAPTV

-524 VGVAEGMMPITY
+524 VGVAEGMIPITY
-536 AKTDE
+536 ARTDE
-541 QIEEERRLL
+541 QVEEERRLL

-562 VSWSRGRAPGGG
+562 VSWSLSRSPGG
-574 AHPPPPRGRGAG
+574 
-586 GGGARGRAPAR
+586 
-597 RPGRAAPRPPRGGG
+597 RPG
-611 DRGAG
+611 
-616 PRPPYPG
+616 
-623 AGARRRG
+623 
-630 GGPHRRPSRFLDGLR
+630 RRPSRFLDGLR
-645 SGSQAGRA
+645 PGSAGTAGRA
-653 AAAGGGAAGGVERGV
+653 APGGSGGIERGFTTAAGTPG
-668 SGRATAVSAAPAPRR
+668 APAPRR
-683 RQRGPARCR
+683 AQRTPARCR

-706 MRCEDCPSDM
+706 MRCEGCPSDM
-716 DEGVYERLHDWRS
+716 DEGLYERLREWRAV
-729 EQARRSGQPAFCVFT
+729 QAGRSGQPAFCVFT

-751 AETVPEDPPGLARIP
+751 AETVPDDERELARIP
-766 GVGKRKLDRY
+766 GVGMRKLRRY
-776 GADVLA
+776 GSDVLDL
-782 ICAGGDG
+782 CAGREPAGEAIAD
-789 VQDKDQD
+789 

>member
-1 MTAATHSPLFPRV
+1 MIPVALVRPQGPACGQPPRPSHRTWQHGCVTAATHSSLFPQV
-14 PDSADAVLEG
+14 PDSADAVLDG

-90 QLGATGVQART
+90 QLGAQGVQART

-116 AVGGPLPRL
+116 AIGGGMPRL
-125 IDRKIQLVAD
+125 IDRKVQFVAD

-157 WSKVTQT
+157 WAKVTQT
-164 VPADYPPAVA
+164 VPADYVLAAA
-174 KAAREAPRDPAEIA
+174 KAGRAAPRDTAEIA
-188 QLYAAYEDLKR
+188 QLYSVYEDLKR
-199 ERGVIDFE
+199 DRAVIDFE
-207 DVLLLTVAVLQDRQ
+207 DVLLLTVGILQDRR

-256 RESLCVVGDASQTI
+256 RDDLCVVGDASQTI

-276 TPDHLLDFRTKHPG
+276 TPDHLLDFRVRHPG

-304 QVVRLAN
+304 QVVHLAN
-311 GLLAQAHGRAADH
+311 GLLAQARGRAADH

-329 SQRGPGPDPVFTEYT
+329 SQRPAGPEPEYTEYT

-355 RIGELIGAGVRPSEI
+355 RIQDLLAAGVPASEI
-370 AVLFRTNS
+370 AILFRTNG
-378 QSEIYEQALA
+378 QSETYEQALA
-388 DAGVPYQ
+388 DAGIPYQ

-408 RKAGSALR
+408 RKAGVALR
-416 AAARFGGNDSLLD
+416 GAARFGGNDHLLD
-429 DVVDLPSQVRAV
+429 DAVDLPSQVRAV
-441 LSGEGWTA
+441 LSGEGWTP

-472 QDFAAAKPDATLA
+472 QDFAAARPRATLA
-485 GLVAELDE
+485 DLVAELDE
-493 RAGAQHAPTV
+493 RASSQHAPTV

-517 EWDVVFL
+517 EWDAVFL
-524 VGVAEGMMPITY
+524 VGVAEGMMPIAY
-536 AKTDE
+536 ARTDE

-562 VSWSRGRAPGGG
+562 VSWSLARSPGG
-574 AHPPPPRGRGAG
+574 
-586 GGGARGRAPAR
+586 
-597 RPGRAAPRPPRGGG
+597 RPN
-611 DRGAG
+611 
-616 PRPPYPG
+616 
-623 AGARRRG
+623 
-630 GGPHRRPSRFLDGLR
+630 RRPSRFLDGLR
-645 SGSQAGRA
+645 PGSAARAGRA
-653 AAAGGGAAGGVERGV
+653 APAG
-668 SGRATAVSAAPAPRR
+668 
-683 RQRGPARCR
+683 
-692 VCGRTLTDA
+692 
-701 GEMKL
+701 
-706 MRCEDCPSDM
+706 
-716 DEGVYERLHDWRS
+716 
-729 EQARRSGQPAFCVFT
+729 
-744 DKTLMAI
+744 
-751 AETVPEDPPGLARIP
+751 
-766 GVGKRKLDRY
+766 
-776 GADVLA
+776 
-782 ICAGGDG
+782 
-789 VQDKDQD
+789 

>member
-1 MTAATHSPLFPRV
+1 MPACGQPAQPSPATWQHGHVTAATHSTLFPQA
-14 PDSADAVLEG
+14 PDTADAVLDG

-90 QLGATGVQART
+90 QLGAAGVQART

-116 AVGGPLPRL
+116 AIGGSMPRL
-125 IDRKIQLVAD
+125 VDRKIQLVAD
-135 AAAACRIRLDRGELR
+135 AAAACRIRLDRNELR

-164 VPADYPPAVA
+164 VPADYAPAAA
-174 KAAREAPRDPAEIA
+174 KAGREAPRDPAEIA
-188 QLYAAYEDLKR
+188 QIYNVYEDLKR
-199 ERGVIDFE
+199 DRSVMDFE
-207 DVLLLTVAVLQDRQ
+207 DVLLLTVAILQDRH
-221 DIAEQVRAQY
+221 DIADQVRSQY

-246 QRLLELWLGD
+246 QRLLELWLGERD
-256 RESLCVVGDASQTI
+256 NLCVVGDASQTI

-276 TPDHLLDFRTKHPG
+276 TPDHLLDFRTRHPG

-304 QVVRLAN
+304 QVVHLAN
-311 GLLAQAHGRAADH
+311 GLLAQASGRAADH
-324 RLELV
+324 RLELI
-329 SQRGPGPDPVFTEYT
+329 SQRDAGPEPVYTEYT

-355 RIGELIGAGVRPSEI
+355 RIRELMASGVPASEI
-370 AVLFRTNS
+370 AILFRTNS
-378 QSEIYEQALA
+378 QSESYEQALA

-408 RKAGSALR
+408 RKAGIALR
-416 AAARFGGNDSLLD
+416 GAARFGGNDTLLD
-429 DVVDLPSQVRAV
+429 DAVDLPSQVRAV
-441 LSGEGWTA
+441 LSGEGWTTTE
-449 QPPAGSGAVR
+449 PPAGSGAVR

-472 QDFAAAKPDATLA
+472 QDFAAAKTGATLA
-485 GLVAELDE
+485 DLVAELDE
-493 RAGAQHAPTV
+493 RANAQHAPTV

-541 QIEEERRLL
+541 QVEEERRLL
-550 YVGVTRARERLH
+550 YVGVTRARRHLH
-562 VSWSRGRAPGGG
+562 VSWALTRAPGG
-574 AHPPPPRGRGAG
+574 
-586 GGGARGRAPAR
+586 RAN
-597 RPGRAAPRPPRGGG
+597 
-611 DRGAG
+611 
-616 PRPPYPG
+616 
-623 AGARRRG
+623 
-630 GGPHRRPSRFLDGLR
+630 RRPSRFLDGLR
-645 SGSQAGRA
+645 PGSTATVGRA
-653 AAAGGGAAGGVERGV
+653 AARGSGGVERGFT
-668 SGRATAVSAAPAPRR
+668 SRPDAAPRR
-683 RQRGPARCR
+683 TQRSPARCR

-716 DEGVYERLHDWRS
+716 DEGLYERLREWRGV
-729 EQARRSGQPAFCVFT
+729 QARLSGQPDFCVFT

-751 AETVPEDPPGLARIP
+751 AETEPTTPDELARIP
-766 GVGKRKLDRY
+766 GVLKRKLDRY
-776 GADVLA
+776 GDDVLA
-782 ICAGGDG
+782 ICAGQELEQGSDG
-789 VQDKDQD
+789 E

>member
-1 MTAATHSPLFPRV
+1 MTLAAFVRPSVPACGQPARPSPSTWQHGGVTAATHSSLFPQV

-24 LDPEQREVATALHGP
+24 LDPEQREVATSLHGP

-76 FTNRAAGEMRGRLR
+76 FTARAAGEMRGRLR
-90 QLGATGVQART
+90 QLGAHGVQART

-116 AVGGPLPRL
+116 AIGGSLPRI
-125 IDRKIQLVAD
+125 IDRKVQLVAD
-135 AAAACRIRLDRGELR
+135 AAAACRVRLDRGELR

-164 VPADYPPAVA
+164 VPADYPLAAA
-174 KAAREAPRDPAEIA
+174 KAGRETPRDPAEIA
-188 QLYAAYEDLKR
+188 QLYSAYEDLKR
-199 ERGVIDFE
+199 DRAVIDFE
-207 DVLLLTVAVLQDRQ
+207 DVLLLTVAVLQDRH

-256 RESLCVVGDASQTI
+256 RDTLCVVGDASQTI

-276 TPDHLLDFRTKHPG
+276 TPDHLLDFRTRHPG

-304 QVVRLAN
+304 QVVHLAN
-311 GLLAQAHGRAADH
+311 GLLAQARGRAADH

-329 SQRGPGPDPVFTEYT
+329 SQRAPGPEPVYAEYA

-355 RIGELIGAGVRPSEI
+355 RIRDLLDAGVPASEI
-370 AVLFRTNS
+370 AVLFRTNG
-378 QSEIYEQALA
+378 QSETYEQALA
-388 DAGVPYQ
+388 DAGIPYQ

-408 RKAGSALR
+408 RKAGIALR
-416 AAARFGGNDSLLD
+416 GAARFGGNDSSLED
-429 DVVDLPSQVRAV
+429 AVDLPSQVRAV
-441 LSGEGWTA
+441 LSGEGWSP

-485 GLVAELDE
+485 DLVAELDE

-517 EWDVVFL
+517 EWDAVFL

-536 AKTDE
+536 ARTDE

-562 VSWSRGRAPGGG
+562 VSWALSRAPGG
-574 AHPPPPRGRGAG
+574 
-586 GGGARGRAPAR
+586 
-597 RPGRAAPRPPRGGG
+597 RPN
-611 DRGAG
+611 
-616 PRPPYPG
+616 
-623 AGARRRG
+623 
-630 GGPHRRPSRFLDGLR
+630 RRPSRFLDGLR
-645 SGSQAGRA
+645 PGSGTAAGRTA
-653 AAAGGGAAGGVERGV
+653 AGAGGGIERG
-668 SGRATAVSAAPAPRR
+668 SAGTPTTSTPPRPPRAQRPPRR
-683 RQRGPARCR
+683 RRACGRGP
-692 VCGRTLTDA
+692 TWLLYTSDA
-701 GEMKL
+701 APHL
-706 MRCEDCPSDM
+706 
-716 DEGVYERLHDWRS
+716 
-729 EQARRSGQPAFCVFT
+729 
-744 DKTLMAI
+744 
-751 AETVPEDPPGLARIP
+751 
-766 GVGKRKLDRY
+766 
-776 GADVLA
+776 
-782 ICAGGDG
+782 
-789 VQDKDQD
+789 

>member
-1 MTAATHSPLFPRV
+1 MTAATHSPLFPQAPR
-14 PDSADAVLEG
+14 SADAVLEG
-24 LDPEQREVATALHGP
+24 LDPEQREVATSLHGP

-90 QLGATGVQART
+90 QLGAQGVQART

-116 AVGGPLPRL
+116 AIGGALPRL
-125 IDRKIQLVAD
+125 VDRKIQLVAD

-150 DVTAEIE
+150 DATAEIE

-164 VPADYPPAVA
+164 VPADYALAAA
-174 KAAREAPRDPAEIA
+174 KAGREAPRDPAEIA
-188 QLYAAYEDLKR
+188 QIYSAYEDLKR
-199 ERGVIDFE
+199 DRGVIDFE
-207 DVLLLTVAVLQDRQ
+207 DVLLLTVAVLQDRH

-246 QRLLELWLGD
+246 QRLLELWLGERD
-256 RESLCVVGDASQTI
+256 NLCVVGDASQTI

-276 TPDHLLDFRTKHPG
+276 TPDHLLDFRTRHPG

-304 QVVRLAN
+304 QVVHLAN
-311 GLLAQAHGRAADH
+311 GLLSQARGRAADH

-329 SQRGPGPDPVFTEYT
+329 SQRAPGPEPVYAEYT

-355 RIGELIGAGVRPSEI
+355 RIRDLLAAGVPAAEI
-370 AVLFRTNS
+370 AVLFRTNA
-378 QSEIYEQALA
+378 QSETYEQALA
-388 DAGVPYQ
+388 DAGIPYQ

-408 RKAGSALR
+408 RKAGVALR
-416 AAARFGGNDSLLD
+416 GAARFGGNDTLLED
-429 DVVDLPSQVRAV
+429 AVDLPSQVRAV
-441 LSGEGWTA
+441 LSGEGWSP

-472 QDFAAAKPDATLA
+472 QDFEAARPGATLA
-485 GLVAELDE
+485 DLVAELDE
-493 RAGAQHAPTV
+493 RASAQHAPTV

-536 AKTDE
+536 ARTDE

-562 VSWSRGRAPGGG
+562 VSWALARSPGGR
-574 AHPPPPRGRGAG
+574 PSR
-586 GGGARGRAPAR
+586 RA
-597 RPGRAAPRPPRGGG
+597 
-611 DRGAG
+611 
-616 PRPPYPG
+616 
-623 AGARRRG
+623 
-630 GGPHRRPSRFLDGLR
+630 SRFLDGLR
-645 SGSQAGRA
+645 PGSGTGAARGGGASGGIERGFGG
-653 AAAGGGAAGGVERGV
+653 AAAG
-668 SGRATAVSAAPAPRR
+668 TPAVVRR
-683 RQRGPARCR
+683 TQRTPARCR

-701 GEMKL
+701 GELKL
-706 MRCEDCPSDM
+706 MRCEGCPSDM
-716 DEGVYERLHDWRS
+716 DEGVYERLREWRAA
-729 EQARRSGQPAFCVFT
+729 QARRNGQPAFCVFT

-751 AETVPEDPPGLARIP
+751 AEAVPDEPGELARIP
-766 GVGKRKLDRY
+766 GVGARKLNRY

-782 ICAGGDG
+782 ICAGQPLTDEDEGEGGGTDANSS
-789 VQDKDQD
+789 KK

>member
-1 MTAATHSPLFPRV
+1 ML
-14 PDSADAVLEG
+14 DG

-90 QLGATGVQART
+90 QLGAGGVQART

-116 AVGGPLPRL
+116 AVGGGLPRL

-164 VPADYPPAVA
+164 VPADYAAAAA
-174 KAAREAPRDPAEIA
+174 KTGRLSPRDPAEIA
-188 QLYAAYEDLKR
+188 QLYATYEDLKR
-199 ERGVIDFE
+199 DRAVIDFE
-207 DVLLLTVAVLQDRQ
+207 DVLLLTVAILQDRH
-221 DIAEQVRAQY
+221 DIAEQVRSQY

-246 QRLLELWLGD
+246 QRLLELWLGERD
-256 RESLCVVGDASQTI
+256 SLCVVGDASQTI

-276 TPDHLLDFRTKHPG
+276 TPDHLLDFRTRYPG
-290 ATVVKLVRDYRSTP
+290 ATVVKLVRDYRSSP
-304 QVVRLAN
+304 QVVHLAN
-311 GLLAQAHGRAADH
+311 GLLSQARGRAADH
-324 RLELV
+324 RLELI
-329 SQRGPGPDPVFTEYT
+329 SQRAPGPEPVYAEYT

-355 RIGELIGAGVRPSEI
+355 RIRDLVASGIPAGEI
-370 AVLFRTNS
+370 AILFRTNS

-408 RKAGSALR
+408 RKAGAALR
-416 AAARFGGNDSLLD
+416 AAARFGANDSLLD
-429 DVVDLPSQVRAV
+429 DAVDLPSQVRAV
-441 LSGEGWTA
+441 LSGEGWTS

-459 ERWESLAALVNLA
+459 ERWESLAALVHLA
-472 QDFAAAKPDATLA
+472 QDFAAAKQGATL
-485 GLVAELDE
+485 GDLVAELDE
-493 RAGAQHAPTV
+493 RASAQHAPTV

-550 YVGVTRARERLH
+550 YVGVTRAREHLL
-562 VSWSRGRAPGGG
+562 VSWALSRSPGG
-574 AHPPPPRGRGAG
+574 
-586 GGGARGRAPAR
+586 
-597 RPGRAAPRPPRGGG
+597 RPN
-611 DRGAG
+611 
-616 PRPPYPG
+616 
-623 AGARRRG
+623 
-630 GGPHRRPSRFLDGLR
+630 RRPSRFLDGLR
-645 SGSQAGRA
+645 PGSVATAGRS
-653 AAAGGGAAGGVERGV
+653 AGGGPGGIERGIGS
-668 SGRATAVSAAPAPRR
+668 SGGTVVRR
-683 RQRGPARCR
+683 TSRTPARCR

-716 DEGVYERLHDWRS
+716 DEGLYERLREWRAV
-729 EQARRSGQPAFCVFT
+729 QAQRSGQPAFCVFT

-751 AETVPEDPPGLARIP
+751 AEAAPDDEGELARIP
-766 GVGKRKLDRY
+766 GVGVRKFNRF

-782 ICAGGDG
+782 ICAGQEPAEGGEGD
-789 VQDKDQD
+789 

>member
-1 MTAATHSPLFPRV
+1 MPACGQPTRQSRATWQHGGVTAATHSTLFPQA

-24 LDPEQREVATALHGP
+24 LDPEQRAVATALHGP

-90 QLGATGVQART
+90 QLGAHGVQART

-116 AVGGPLPRL
+116 AIGGGMPRL

-135 AAAACRIRLDRGELR
+135 AAAIQGTRLDRGELR

-164 VPADYPPAVA
+164 IPADYPYAAA
-174 KAAREAPRDPAEIA
+174 KAGRETPRDPAEISH
-188 QLYAAYEDLKR
+188 LYAAYEDLKR
-199 ERGVIDFE
+199 DRAVIDFE
-207 DVLLLTVAVLQDRQ
+207 DVLLLTVAILQDRH

-256 RESLCVVGDASQTI
+256 RDNLCVVGDASQTI

-276 TPDHLLDFRTKHPG
+276 TPDHLLDFRTRHPR

-304 QVVRLAN
+304 QVVHLAN
-311 GLLAQAHGRAADH
+311 GLLAQARGRAADH

-329 SQRGPGPDPVFTEYT
+329 SQRAPGPEPVHTEYT

-355 RIGELIGAGVRPSEI
+355 RIRELIDAGVPAAEI
-370 AVLFRTNS
+370 AVLFRTNA
-378 QSEIYEQALA
+378 QSETYEQALA

-408 RKAGSALR
+408 RKAGIALR
-416 AAARFGGNDSLLD
+416 GAARFGGNDSLLD

-441 LSGEGWTA
+441 LSGEGWTTE
-449 QPPAGSGAVR
+449 PPAGSGAVR

-472 QDFAAAKPDATLA
+472 QDLAAARPGATL
-485 GLVAELDE
+485 GDFVTELDE
-493 RAGAQHAPTV
+493 RANAQHAPTV

-511 HSAKGL
+511 HAAKGL

-524 VGVAEGMMPITY
+524 VGIAEGMLPITY

-562 VSWSRGRAPGGG
+562 VSWALSRSPGG
-574 AHPPPPRGRGAG
+574 
-586 GGGARGRAPAR
+586 
-597 RPGRAAPRPPRGGG
+597 RPN
-611 DRGAG
+611 
-616 PRPPYPG
+616 
-623 AGARRRG
+623 
-630 GGPHRRPSRFLDGLR
+630 RRPSRFLDGLR
-645 SGSQAGRA
+645 PGTTATVGRTGSGAT
-653 AAAGGGAAGGVERGV
+653 GGVEPGK
-668 SGRATAVSAAPAPRR
+668 AAGAALAPRR
-683 RQRGPARCR
+683 AQRTPARCR

-716 DEGVYERLHDWRS
+716 DEGLYERLREWRAG
-729 EQARRSGQPAFCVFT
+729 QAERSGQPDFCVFT
-744 DKTLMAI
+744 DRTLMAI
-751 AETVPEDPPGLARIP
+751 AEARPESPAELSRIP
-766 GVGKRKLDRY
+766 GVLSRKLRSY
-776 GADVLA
+776 GTDVLA
-782 ICAGGDG
+782 ICAGREVGEVGGGD
-789 VQDKDQD
+789 